1 MSEKMNS
8 TYAATVGFFD
18 GVHSGHRFLIDQLK
32 AEAAPRGLKTMIIT
46 FGTHPRKVL
55 HDSFQPQLL
64 TSYDEKLR
72 LLKSSGVDRVE
83 VLDFTLEMAR
93 MTAQEFISDLLA
105 ERLNVKLLLVGH
117 DHRFGRNRED
127 GFPEYKAYGQ
137 QSGMEVIQAERF
149 STGNHNHISSS
160 VIRKLIENGQLP
172 EAGEL
177 LGYTYE
183 FTGKVVSG
191 YQVGR
196 KIGFPTA
203 NLQVEPA
210 EKLIPGTGVYAV
222 EVEWQGH
229 CYPGMMNIGYRP
241 TIGNARQLSLEVHI
255 IEFGEDIYN
264 QLLKVRFLYKI
275 REEKK
280 FDSLDALILQLKDD
294 KMVVMNNLR

>member
-1 MSEKMNS
+1 MNS
-8 TYAATVGFFD
+8 LYAATVGFFD
-18 GVHSGHRFLIDQLK
+18 GVHIGHRFLIDQLK
-32 AEAAPRGLKTMIIT
+32 TEAAPRGLKTMLIT

-93 MTAQEFISDLLA
+93 MTAQEFISDVLA

-137 QSGMEVIQAERF
+137 QTGMEVIQATRF
-149 STGNHNHISSS
+149 STGHQNHISSS
-160 VIRKLIENGQLP
+160 VIRKLIENGRMK

-177 LGYTYE
+177 LGYEYT

-222 EVEWQGH
+222 EVEWQ
-229 CYPGMMNIGYRP
+229 YRRFTGMMNIGYRP
-241 TIGNARQLSLEVHI
+241 TLDNAHQLSVEVHI
-255 IEFGEDIYN
+255 FDFQEDIYHQ
-264 QLLKVRFLYKI
+264 QLKIRFLYKI
-275 REEKK
+275 RDEKK

-294 KMVVMNNLR
+294 KTVVLNNLQ